1 MKNTTKHPIVS
12 KKVLIP
18 FLLVTSL
25 FALWGFAN
33 AVTDP
38 MVNAFKKV
46 LELSNTQ
53 ASWVQMAFYGGYF
66 CMAFPA
72 AMFMRKYSYKVGVL
86 IGLALYAT
94 GALLFYPAAQSESF
108 VFFCLGLYVLTFGLA
123 FLETAANPYVLA
135 MGAKET
141 ATQRLNLAQSVNPIG
156 LIAGLLVAK
165 FFVYDKLQSD
175 DIADFGALD
184 EVKRGMIKVADLA
197 VIRDPYVVLGLV
209 ILGVFVLF
217 LVNKMPQSKEEGKM
231 PSLKNTFKK
240 LLRNRKYVLG
250 VVAQI
255 LYVGAQIMTWT
266 YIYQYA
272 EAIDVANAGVLFLVN
287 KMPQSK
293 EEGKMPSLKNTF
305 KKLLRNRK
313 YVLGVVAQI
322 LYVGAQIMTWT
333 YIYQY
338 AEAID
343 VANAGEVG
351 YEKVDVFTYQFIAF
365 VLFTVG
371 RLVGTAM
378 LRFMSSGKL
387 LMFFALLASIFVL
400 SAICIEGLIG
410 LYAIVGISFS
420 MSLMFPTIYGIALND
435 LTEEQAKVGSAG
447 LVMAIVGGALLPMLQ
462 GMIIDTGGSGVSDT
476 KIMGVAE
483 VNFSFILPLLCFIY
497 IAWYGLTVYMKY
509 EKTSNASLKGNVLK

>member
-12 KKVLIP
+12 KKVFLP

-66 CMAFPA
+66 CMALPA

-175 DIADFGALD
+175 DIANFGALD

-209 ILGVFVLF
+209 ILGVF
-217 LVNKMPQSKEEGKM
+217 
-231 PSLKNTFKK
+231 
-240 LLRNRKYVLG
+240 
-250 VVAQI
+250 
-255 LYVGAQIMTWT
+255 
-266 YIYQYA
+266 
-272 EAIDVANAGVLFLVN
+272 VLFLVN

-387 LMFFALLASIFVL
+387 LMFFALFASVFVL

-509 EKTSNASLKGNVLK
+509 EKTSNASLKENVLK

>member
-12 KKVLIP
+12 KKVFLP

-66 CMAFPA
+66 CMALPA

-175 DIADFGALD
+175 DIANFGALD

-209 ILGVFVLF
+209 ILGVF
-217 LVNKMPQSKEEGKM
+217 
-231 PSLKNTFKK
+231 
-240 LLRNRKYVLG
+240 
-250 VVAQI
+250 
-255 LYVGAQIMTWT
+255 
-266 YIYQYA
+266 
-272 EAIDVANAGVLFLVN
+272 VLFLVN

-387 LMFFALLASIFVL
+387 LMFFALLASVFVL

-509 EKTSNASLKGNVLK
+509 EKTSNASLKENVLK